1 MLVGPIFTRELV
13 TTPRRPQHFI
23 YRTAYAGGLFLLM
36 VTAWLVMVG
45 TQEVRTVGD
54 IARFGSMLFQ
64 ILAPL
69 QLALVTFLA
78 AQSAASSVAQE
89 KDRRTMLLL
98 LMTRLTNHELVLGK
112 LLASLLDVLVML
124 LAGLPI
130 FVLMTL
136 FGGIS
141 TEQVLKVFAVT
152 LVTALAAGSLGSVVA
167 LAREKTFQ
175 SLAITSLVLVLW
187 IGIWEVV
194 AAVFGQQDLAG
205 APIAWLA
212 IAASPLRAILAAVQP
227 FGNPAPGLP
236 PGDLMFVVLAALAI
250 AGLNGLA
257 IWRLRVWN
265 PGRDI
270 LPVQNETEAAGIW
283 SADHDVRSLEERG
296 GTAAAGPP
304 AADTAEAA
312 RAGHVDARVR
322 TASQQ
327 SREVWDNPV
336 LWREMCTWAYGRKAL
351 LIKAAYLVLFAMAAA
366 GVYWTVQTGSA
377 LTRSGGGDA
386 SPAAAIV
393 LALFFLI
400 SVVIV
405 NALAVTS
412 ITNERD
418 GGSLD
423 LLLVTDLTPPEFIF
437 GKMLGV
443 AYVTRE
449 MIALPL
455 VLCLYLWLVGGLA
468 LENLIWLLL
477 GQVVMNVFVIMLG
490 IHCGMHYANSRSAI
504 SVSLGNV
511 FFLFLG
517 VVTLILFMISFS
529 GAFQTQLAPF
539 LAFIVGGGVGL
550 FVTLGVR
557 NPSSAITLASGVLP
571 FATFFAVTSFL
582 LANYM
587 EVFLVASAAYGFAT
601 AALLIPALS
610 QFDVAMGRT
619 KLAGEE

>member
-1 MLVGPIFTRELV
+1 MLIGPIFTRELV
-13 TTPRRPQHFI
+13 TAPRRPQHFI
-23 YRTAYAGGLFLLM
+23 NRTAYAFGLFLLM

-54 IARFGSMLFQ
+54 VSRFGAMLFQ

-78 AQSAASSVAQE
+78 AQSAASGIAQE
-89 KDRRTMLLL
+89 KDRRTILLL

-112 LLASLLDVLVML
+112 LLASLLDVLVMV
-124 LAGLPI
+124 LAGLPV

-141 TEQVLKVFAVT
+141 FDQISRVFAVT
-152 LVTALAAGSLGSVVA
+152 LVTALAAGSLGSTVA

-175 SLAITSLVLVLW
+175 SLAITTLVLVLW
-187 IGIWEVV
+187 IGVWEVV
-194 AAVFGQQDLAG
+194 AAVAG
-205 APIAWLA
+205 NRELSGVPIAWLA
-212 IAASPLRAILAAVQP
+212 TATSPLRAMLAAVRP
-227 FGNPAPGLP
+227 FGDAMDGFVPGEIA
-236 PGDLMFVVLAALAI
+236 FVVFAACAI
-250 AGLNGLA
+250 AGLNSLS
-257 IWRLRVWN
+257 IWRLRAWN
-265 PGRDI
+265 LGRDNA
-270 LPVQNETEAAGIW
+270 PAQTEPESAGIW
-283 SADHDVRSLEERG
+283 SADHDVKALETRIG
-296 GTAAAGPP
+296 SSISNAVNDA
-304 AADTAEAA
+304 AEAA
-312 RAGHVDARVR
+312 RAEHVDARVR
-322 TASQQ
+322 RTSQA

-336 LWREMCTWAYGRKAL
+336 LWREVCTWAYGRKVL
-351 LIKAAYLVLFAMAAA
+351 VIRVAYLIVFVMAAA
-366 GVYWTVQTGSA
+366 GVFWAVQSGAA
-377 LTRSGGGDA
+377 LAKVSGGDA
-386 SPAAAIV
+386 VPAAA
-393 LALFFLI
+393 LALAPFFLV
-400 SVVIV
+400 SAVIV

-449 MIALPL
+449 MITLPL
-455 VLCLYLWLVGGLA
+455 VLCLYLWMSGGLS
-468 LENLIWLLL
+468 LENLIWLLM
-477 GQVVMNVFVIMLG
+477 GQVVMSIFVIMLG

-504 SVSLGNV
+504 GVSLGNV

-539 LAFIVGGGVGL
+539 LAFIVGGGLGL

-582 LANYM
+582 LAHYM

-601 AALLIPALS
+601 AALLVPALS

>member
-1 MLVGPIFTRELV
+1 MLIGPIFARELV
-13 TTPRRPQHFI
+13 TTPRRPLHYV
-23 YRTAYAGGLFLLM
+23 YRSAYAGGLFLLM

-54 IARFGSMLFQ
+54 ISRFGSMLFQ
-64 ILAPL
+64 VLAPL

-78 AQSAASSVAQE
+78 AQSAASGVAQE

-112 LLASLLDVLVML
+112 LFASLLDVLVML
-124 LAGLPI
+124 LAGLPV
-130 FVLMTL
+130 FVFMTL

-141 TEQVLKVFAVT
+141 IEQVSKVFAVT
-152 LVTALAAGSLGSVVA
+152 LVTALAAGSLGSLVA

-187 IGIWEVV
+187 IGIWIVV
-194 AAVFGQQDLAG
+194 AEGFGQRELGGIPLAW
-205 APIAWLA
+205 IAT
-212 IAASPLRAILAAVQP
+212 AASPLQAILVAVQP
-227 FGNPAPGLP
+227 FGNPFPGLP
-236 PGDLMFVVLAALAI
+236 PGDLVFVGLAALAI
-250 AGLNGLA
+250 VALNGVA
-257 IWRLRVWN
+257 VWRLRVWN
-265 PGRDI
+265 PGRDV
-270 LPVQNETEAAGIW
+270 LPVQTEAEAAGIW
-283 SADHDVRSLEERG
+283 SSDHDVKSLEARLG
-296 GTAAAGPP
+296 RSAN
-304 AADTAEAA
+304 AADVAEAA

-322 TASQQ
+322 AATQT

-351 LIKAAYLVLFAMAAA
+351 IIKAAYLVLFAMAAA
-366 GVYWTVQTGSA
+366 GVYWTVHIGSA
-377 LTRSGGGDA
+377 LAGSGGDA
-386 SPAAAIV
+386 IPAAAYV
-393 LALFFLI
+393 LGPFFFI

-455 VLCLYLWLVGGLA
+455 VLCLYLWFSGGLS

-477 GQVVMNVFVIMLG
+477 GQVVMNVFIIMLG

-582 LANYM
+582 LEHYM

-601 AALLIPALS
+601 AALLVPALS

-619 KLAGEE
+619 KMAGEE

>member
-1 MLVGPIFTRELV
+1 MLIGPIFSRELV
-13 TTPRRPQHFI
+13 TAPRRPQHFI
-23 YRTAYAGGLFLLM
+23 YRTAYAFGLFLLM

-54 IARFGSMLFQ
+54 VSRFGAMLFQ

-78 AQSAASSVAQE
+78 AQSATSGVAQE
-89 KDRRTMLLL
+89 KDRRTILLL
-98 LMTRLTNHELVLGK
+98 LMTRLTDHELVLGK

-124 LAGLPI
+124 LAGLPV

-141 TEQVLKVFAVT
+141 TEQVAKTFAVT
-152 LVTALAAGSLGSVVA
+152 AMSALAAGSLGSAVA

-187 IGIWEVV
+187 IGLWEVV
-194 AAVFGQQDLAG
+194 AAIFGNLDLG
-205 APIAWLA
+205 GVPIAWLA
-212 IAASPLRAILAAVQP
+212 TAASPLRAILAAVQP
-227 FGNPAPGLP
+227 FGDRLPGWPAGESA
-236 PGDLMFVVLAALAI
+236 FVAFSAFAIAALNA
-250 AGLNGLA
+250 LA

-270 LPVQNETEAAGIW
+270 LPVQHESHTQGIW
-283 SADHDVRSLEERG
+283 SADHDVRQLEERG
-296 GTAAAGPP
+296 TALTGDVAAA
-304 AADTAEAA
+304 AAESA

-322 TASQQ
+322 RSSEP

-336 LWREMCTWAYGRKAL
+336 LWREMCTWAYGKKAL
-351 LIKAAYLVLFAMAAA
+351 VIRLAYLVLFGMAAG
-366 GVYWTVQTGSA
+366 GVYWTVRSGVALAQTGGS
-377 LTRSGGGDA
+377 DA
-386 SPAAAIV
+386 IPAAALT
-393 LALFFLI
+393 LAPFFLV
-400 SVVIV
+400 SLVIV

-455 VLCLYLWLVGGLA
+455 VLCLYLWLVGGMTF
-468 LENLIWLLL
+468 ENLVWLLL

-504 SVSLGNV
+504 GVSLGNV

-529 GAFQTQLAPF
+529 GSFQTQLAPF

-550 FVTLGVR
+550 FITLGVR

-582 LANYM
+582 LEHYLQ
-587 EVFLVASAAYGFAT
+587 VFLVASAAYGFAT
-601 AALLIPALS
+601 AALLVPALS

>member
-1 MLVGPIFTRELV
+1 MLIGPIFSRELV
-13 TTPRRPQHFI
+13 TAPRRPQHFI
-23 YRTAYAGGLFLLM
+23 YRTAYAFGLFLLM

-54 IARFGSMLFQ
+54 VSRFGAMLFQ

-78 AQSAASSVAQE
+78 AQSATSGVAQE
-89 KDRRTMLLL
+89 KDRRTILLL

-124 LAGLPI
+124 LAGLPV

-141 TEQVLKVFAVT
+141 MEQIAKVFAVT
-152 LVTALAAGSLGSVVA
+152 LMTALTAGSLGSTVA

-187 IGIWEVV
+187 IGLWEVV
-194 AAVFGQQDLAG
+194 AALFGDRVIAGMPLAWV
-205 APIAWLA
+205 AT
-212 IAASPLRAILAAVQP
+212 AASPLRAILAAVQP
-227 FGNPAPGLP
+227 FGNSFRGWPAGELA
-236 PGDLMFVVLAALAI
+236 FVALAAI
-250 AGLNGLA
+250 ATAALNAYA

-270 LPVQNETEAAGIW
+270 LPVQNDESPKHSIW
-283 SADHDVRSLEERG
+283 SADHDVRQLEARAKG
-296 GTAAAGPP
+296 ASAGDAAA
-304 AADTAEAA
+304 AAESA

-322 TASQQ
+322 RSSEP

-336 LWREMCTWAYGRKAL
+336 LWREMCTWAYGKKAL
-351 LIKAAYLVLFAMAAA
+351 VIRLAYLVLFAMAAA
-366 GVYWTVQTGSA
+366 GVYWTVRSGAALAQT
-377 LTRSGGGDA
+377 SGGGA
-386 SPAAAIV
+386 IPAAV
-393 LALFFLI
+393 LPLAPFFLV
-400 SVVIV
+400 SLVIV

-449 MIALPL
+449 MVALPL
-455 VLCLYLWLVGGLA
+455 VLCLYLWLVGGMTF
-468 LENLIWLLL
+468 ENLVWLLL
-477 GQVVMNVFVIMLG
+477 GQIVMNVFVIMLG

-504 SVSLGNV
+504 GVSLGNV

-529 GAFQTQLAPF
+529 GSFQTQLAPF

-550 FVTLGVR
+550 FVMLGVR

-582 LANYM
+582 LEHYLQ
-587 EVFLVASAAYGFAT
+587 VFLVASAAYGFAT
-601 AALLIPALS
+601 AAMLVPALS

-619 KLAGEE
+619 KLAGDD

>member
-13 TTPRRPQHFI
+13 IAPRRPQHFI
-23 YRTAYAGGLFLLM
+23 YRTAYPFGLFLLM

-54 IARFGSMLFQ
+54 ISRFGAMLFQ
-64 ILAPL
+64 VLAPL

-78 AQSAASSVAQE
+78 AQAAASGVAQE

-98 LMTRLTNHELVLGK
+98 LMTRLTDRELVLGK

-124 LAGLPI
+124 LAGLPV

-141 TEQVLKVFAVT
+141 VEQVATVFAIT
-152 LVTALAAGSLGSVVA
+152 LVTALAGGSLGSTVA

-175 SLAITSLVLVLW
+175 SLAITSLLLVMW
-187 IGIWEVV
+187 IGVWEVV
-194 AAVFGQQDLAG
+194 AAVSGSREIGGVPLW
-205 APIAWLA
+205 WLA
-212 IAASPLRAILAAVQP
+212 NVASPLRAILAAVQP
-227 FGNPAPGLP
+227 FGTPTSGLP
-236 PGDLMFVVLAALAI
+236 AGEVVYVALAI
-250 AGLNGLA
+250 VAIAALNGWA
-257 IWRLRVWN
+257 ILRLRVWN
-265 PGRDI
+265 PGRDV
-270 LPVQNETEAAGIW
+270 LPVQEDGQAAGIW
-283 SADHDVRSLEERG
+283 SADHDVKSLETKLASG
-296 GTAAAGPP
+296 GAPSI
-304 AADTAEAA
+304 ADAAEAA
-312 RAGHVDARVR
+312 RAGHVDARIR
-322 TASQQ
+322 TTSQQ

-336 LWREMCTWAYGRKAL
+336 LWREMCTWAYGRKA
-351 LIKAAYLVLFAMAAA
+351 IVIRVAYLVLFAMAAA
-366 GVYWTVQTGSA
+366 GVYWTVQSGAA
-377 LTRSGGGDA
+377 LARASGDA
-386 SPAAAIV
+386 IPAAAYV
-393 LALFFLI
+393 LAPFYLV

-412 ITNERD
+412 ITGERD

-455 VLCLYLWLVGGLA
+455 LLCVYLWASGGMT

-477 GQVVMNVFVIMLG
+477 GTVVMNVFAIMLG

-504 SVSLGNV
+504 GVSLGNV

-529 GAFQTQLAPF
+529 GSFQTQLAPF

-582 LANYM
+582 LGHYM
-587 EVFLVASAAYGFAT
+587 QVFLVASAAYGFAT
-601 AALLIPALS
+601 AALLVPALS

>member
-1 MLVGPIFTRELV
+1 MLIGPIFSRELV
-13 TTPRRPQHFI
+13 TTPRRPLHYI

-64 ILAPL
+64 VLAPL

-78 AQSAASSVAQE
+78 AQSAASGVAQE

-112 LLASLLDVLVML
+112 LFASLLDVLVML
-124 LAGLPI
+124 LAGLPV
-130 FVLMTL
+130 FVFMTL

-141 TEQVLKVFAVT
+141 IEQVAKVFAVT
-152 LVTALAAGSLGSVVA
+152 LVTALAAGSLGSLVA

-187 IGIWEVV
+187 IGVWTVV
-194 AAVFGQQDLAG
+194 AEGLGQRELGGIPLAW
-205 APIAWLA
+205 IAT
-212 IAASPLRAILAAVQP
+212 AASPLQAILAAVQP
-227 FGNPAPGLP
+227 FGNSVPGLP
-236 PGDLMFVVLAALAI
+236 PGDLVFVGLAALAI
-250 AGLNGLA
+250 AALNGVA

-270 LPVQNETEAAGIW
+270 LPVQTEADAAGIW
-283 SADHDVRSLEERG
+283 SADHDVKSLEARMG
-296 GTAAAGPP
+296 SSGAN
-304 AADTAEAA
+304 AADVAEAA

-322 TASQQ
+322 TASQS

-351 LIKAAYLVLFAMAAA
+351 IIKAAYLVLFVMAAA
-366 GVYWTVQTGSA
+366 GVYWTVQSGTA
-377 LTRSGGGDA
+377 LARTGGGDA
-386 SPAAAIV
+386 IPAAAYV
-393 LALFFLI
+393 LGPFFLI

-455 VLCLYLWLVGGLA
+455 VLCLYLWFSGGLS

-477 GQVVMNVFVIMLG
+477 GQVVMNVFIIMLG

-582 LANYM
+582 LEHYM
-587 EVFLVASAAYGFAT
+587 EVFLVACAAYGFAT
-601 AALLIPALS
+601 AALLVPALS

>member
-1 MLVGPIFTRELV
+1 
-13 TTPRRPQHFI
+13 
-23 YRTAYAGGLFLLM
+23 
-36 VTAWLVMVG
+36 
-45 TQEVRTVGD
+45 
-54 IARFGSMLFQ
+54 
-64 ILAPL
+64 
-69 QLALVTFLA
+69 
-78 AQSAASSVAQE
+78 
-89 KDRRTMLLL
+89 
-98 LMTRLTNHELVLGK
+98 
-112 LLASLLDVLVML
+112 
-124 LAGLPI
+124 
-130 FVLMTL
+130 
-136 FGGIS
+136 
-141 TEQVLKVFAVT
+141 
-152 LVTALAAGSLGSVVA
+152 
-167 LAREKTFQ
+167 
-175 SLAITSLVLVLW
+175 
-187 IGIWEVV
+187 
-194 AAVFGQQDLAG
+194 
-205 APIAWLA
+205 
-212 IAASPLRAILAAVQP
+212 
-227 FGNPAPGLP
+227 
-236 PGDLMFVVLAALAI
+236 LAALAI
-250 AGLNGLA
+250 AGLNGVA
-257 IWRLRVWN
+257 IGWLRVWN

-270 LPVQNETEAAGIW
+270 LPVQNENEAPGIW
-283 SADHDVRSLEERG
+283 SADHDVKSLEARMG
-296 GTAAAGPP
+296 ASGAS
-304 AADTAEAA
+304 AADVAEAA

-322 TASQQ
+322 IASQT

-351 LIKAAYLVLFAMAAA
+351 IIKGAYLVLFVIAAA
-366 GVYWTVQTGSA
+366 GIYWAVQSGMA
-377 LTRSGGGDA
+377 LARTGGGDA
-386 SPAAAIV
+386 LPAAAFV
-393 LALFFLI
+393 LGPFFFI

-455 VLCLYLWLVGGLA
+455 VLCLYLWLSGGLS

-477 GQVVMNVFVIMLG
+477 GQVVMNVFIIMLG
-490 IHCGMHYANSRSAI
+490 VHCGMHYANSRSAI

-529 GAFQTQLAPF
+529 GSFQTQLAPF

-582 LANYM
+582 LEHYM

-601 AALLIPALS
+601 AAMLVPALS

-619 KLAGEE
+619 KMAGEE